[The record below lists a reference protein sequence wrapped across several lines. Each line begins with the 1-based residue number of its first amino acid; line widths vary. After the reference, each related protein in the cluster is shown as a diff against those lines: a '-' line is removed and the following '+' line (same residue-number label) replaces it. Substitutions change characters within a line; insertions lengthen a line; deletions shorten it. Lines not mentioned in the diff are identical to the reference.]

1 MSIVERALEKAQR
14 RRAADAPAGARP
26 VAAAEP
32 NIAASFAALPS
43 APVQAAGE
51 RELTPEKAIAID
63 YGHLRAEGVLPPPA
77 SERRLAEEFRRIKR
91 PLVARALGTE
101 APNNHRTRLIMV
113 ASALPGEG
121 KTFTSFNLALSLA
134 REKDVH
140 VLLIDADVAKPQ
152 ISELLGMV
160 GAPGL
165 LDLLREAPVGTRDV
179 IYGTDVPGL
188 NVMPAG
194 SRSETDTELLASRRM
209 NELMSELINDDPRRV
224 VVLDSPPLLLTNESR
239 ELAQAAGQIVLVVR
253 AGVTPHRAVFEAIE
267 AIGDSRPI
275 GLVLNQ
281 TEAIGGAYGY
291 RGYAGYDS
299 YGDADSSSMK

>member
-14 RRAADAPAGARP
+14 RRASDGSVGAPPVPATESA
-26 VAAAEP
+26 VAAP
-32 NIAASFAALPS
+32 FAAPS
-43 APVQAAGE
+43 VSPVHAAGE
-51 RELTPEKAIAID
+51 LRLVSEKAIALD
-63 YGHLRAEGVLPPPA
+63 HGRLRAAGVLAPPA

-91 PLVARALGTE
+91 PLVARALG
-101 APNNHRTRLIMV
+101 AGGPSNHRARLIMV
-113 ASALPGEG
+113 ASALPGDG

-152 ISELLGMV
+152 ISNLV
-160 GAPGL
+160 GLAAAPGL
-165 LDLLREAPVGTRDV
+165 LDLLRQAPVGTGDV

-194 SRSETDTELLASRRM
+194 SRSEIDTELLASRRM
-209 NELMSELINDDPRRV
+209 DELMSELIEDDPRRV

-239 ELAQAAGQIVLVVR
+239 ELAQAVGQIVLVVR
-253 AGVTPHRAVFEAIE
+253 AGVTPHRAVFAAIE
-267 AIGDSRPI
+267 AIGNSKPI

-281 TEAIGGAYGY
+281 AEA
-291 RGYAGYDS
+291 AGSADS
-299 YGDADSSSMK
+299 YYRYGSYGSYGAAGSSPTE